1 MHAKGKCGR
10 SRNLLQRMD
19 LRKRAERDGGSN
31 RCILQRALAFR
42 RGEDGQ
48 GLPCLKS
55 QTAGLPGAT
64 LDLVDQRSP
73 FLIDGTTVA
82 DAALATLRGDVID
95 LVLGTVFLSIGSMAC
110 VIAAI
115 RWHRGVGILVWWGI
129 WSGMYGLQ
137 TLLGTRTLLK
147 AMPHALQLAAPYV
160 NTAVMYLLLV
170 SAMFAWRELTVGK
183 IRVLMLVEIYAGLA
197 IALAGIGTFVLGGPN
212 DRWMLYNNLLAVVA
226 LVVLLVVM
234 LVPKFSRSLVIP
246 NHWILAA
253 GTLIFTLEALYT
265 NLSIAFH
272 YHSLPLV
279 NSLGFAALLFALG
292 YVALEILFTNER
304 RLLSIETELET
315 ARQIQSSILP
325 ASVPEIANLRIAT
338 SYCPMTAVAGDFYH
352 FIRTD
357 DDHLG
362 ILVADVSGH
371 GVPAALI
378 SSMLKVAMQSVVGFA
393 DDPARL
399 LGGLNR
405 ILSSEASGQIMSAA
419 YLWID
424 TLAQSARYSAAGHP
438 PLLCWRTGNG
448 EIERIESN
456 GLLFGISPD
465 ADYPVCTVAM
475 EPSDRFLL
483 YTDGVTETEN
493 AAGEAFGDRR
503 LEQVVRAH
511 PLQPAA
517 ELSRQLLAEL
527 RTWRSAGADR
537 QDKGQQRNGRHDQ
550 DEDQQDDITL
560 IVVDVLEPSRQQ
572 PELPHTD
579 RASSF
584 GREIATVH

>member
-1 MHAKGKCGR
+1 M
-10 SRNLLQRMD
+10 
-19 LRKRAERDGGSN
+19 
-31 RCILQRALAFR
+31 
-42 RGEDGQ
+42 
-48 GLPCLKS
+48 
-55 QTAGLPGAT
+55 
-64 LDLVDQRSP
+64 V
-73 FLIDGTTVA
+73 GTTVA

-95 LVLGTVFLSIGSMAC
+95 IVLGTVFLTVGATAC
-110 VIAAI
+110 AIAAI
-115 RWHRGVGILVWWGI
+115 RWRRGVGILVWWGI
-129 WSGMYGLQ
+129 FSAMYGLQ
-137 TLLGTRTLLK
+137 TLGQAHTIFTVL
-147 AMPHALQLAAPYV
+147 PHSFGSFAVYV
-160 NTAVMYLLLV
+160 RTAVSYLLLV
-170 SAMFAWRELTVGK
+170 SALFAWRELSLGK
-183 IRVLMLVEIYAGLA
+183 LRLLIELEIFIGLA
-197 IALAGIGTFVLGGPN
+197 IAVLGIGTFLLGGPAN
-212 DRWMLYNNLLAVVA
+212 KWLFYNNLLAA
-226 LVVLLVVM
+226 LGTPVLLAVM
-234 LVPKFSRSLVIP
+234 LVPRFSRLLVIP
-246 NHWILAA
+246 NHRFLATGA
-253 GTLIFTLEALYT
+253 LIFASEVLYT
-265 NLSIAFH
+265 NMGTVLRYRA
-272 YHSLPLV
+272 LPLLD
-279 NSLGFAALLFALG
+279 SLGFAIFLLSLG
-292 YVALEILFTNER
+292 YVALQIVFTNER

-325 ASVPEIANLRIAT
+325 ANVPEIANLRIAA

-357 DDHLG
+357 DEHLG

-424 TLAQSARYSAAGHP
+424 ARAHSARYSAAGHP
-438 PLLCWRTGNG
+438 PLLCWRSKSG

-493 AAGEAFGDRR
+493 ADGEAFGDRR

-511 PLQPAA
+511 PLKPAA
-517 ELSRQLLAEL
+517 ALSRQLLAEL
-527 RTWRSAGADR
+527 RTWRSDAADR
-537 QDKGQQRNGRHDQ
+537 QDKGKQGNGRYDQ
-550 DEDQQDDITL
+550 NEDQQDDITL
-560 IVVDVLEPSRQQ
+560 IVVDILEPNRQPQ
-572 PELPHTD
+572 LLHAD
-579 RASSF
+579 RASGI
-584 GREIATVH
+584 GREIAIVH